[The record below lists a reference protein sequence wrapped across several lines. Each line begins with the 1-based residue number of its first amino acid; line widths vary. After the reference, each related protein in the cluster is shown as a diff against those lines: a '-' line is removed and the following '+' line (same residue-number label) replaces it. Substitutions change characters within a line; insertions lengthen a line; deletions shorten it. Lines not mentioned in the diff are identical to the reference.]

1 MDGGGWWWVVAWFS
15 LIQKFVYLDNE
26 KRFQD
31 EIKNNISSFK
41 RAFIEGNKT
50 IFFKGEI
57 PTRNLDSY
65 SPWRSLFNQ
74 SIQLGIDE

>member
-1 MDGGGWWWVVAWFS
+1 MVAWFS
-15 LIQKFVYLDNE
+15 LIQKFIYLDNE

-31 EIKNNISSFK
+31 EIKNHFLSFK

-57 PTRNLDSY
+57 PTKNLDNY

-74 SIQLGIDE
+74 FIQLGINE